1 MSRLAN
7 TERTCFAPR
16 MPVGFIVR
24 AIVWLW
30 FFGAVF
36 AGYSLVLQRLPPPAV
51 PALIF
56 GLAGLLVAA
65 YLGVGALRD
74 WVDAIDLRSLVLLHV
89 ARFVGVVF
97 LVLYRHGR
105 LPYEFAVP
113 GGIGDIVVAL
123 FALPVALAPL
133 GDTARLRAISIWNI
147 AGLADILLVVVTALR
162 LNIADPQSLRALTQ
176 LPLSLLP
183 TFLVPLLIATHA
195 VIFIRL
201 ARMKRTA

>member
-1 MSRLAN
+1 
-7 TERTCFAPR
+7 
-16 MPVGFIVR
+16 MPVGFVVR
-24 AIVWLW
+24 AVVWLW
-30 FFGAVF
+30 FAGAVF
-36 AGYSLVLQRLPPPAV
+36 AGYTLALQRLPPLAV
-51 PALIF
+51 PGIIF
-56 GLAGLLVAA
+56 GLAALLIAA
-65 YLGVGALRD
+65 YLGIAAFRQ

-89 ARFVGVVF
+89 TRFVGVVF

-133 GDTARLRAISIWNI
+133 GDAARLRAISIWNI
-147 AGLADILLVVVTALR
+147 AGLADILLVVVAAIR
-162 LNIADPQSLRALTQ
+162 LNVADPLSMRALTQ

-183 TFLVPLLIATHA
+183 TFLVPIIVATHA

-201 ARMKRTA
+201 AQLNRAT